1 LSENCFLKEFE
12 SACFF
17 ATVEG
22 RPTVKIE
29 DYVNKEFIFDYFG
42 LATTVEDSIFYSP
55 DGDAA
60 VKFSSAQEITKEEFE
75 VLKRFL

>member
-1 LSENCFLKEFE
+1 MWKPNVFAFLD
-12 SACFF
+12 A
-17 ATVEG
+17 VEG

-29 DYVNKEFIFDYFG
+29 DYVNKEFLVDYFG
-42 LATTVEDSIFYSP
+42 LATTVENDIFYSP

-60 VKFSSAQEITKEEFE
+60 VKFSSTQEITKKEFE